1 MSFLYVN
8 SPTLGTQ
15 FKLNCTAFS
24 TSLFSQMSSV
34 QTKQMVQ
41 HFPVKAQQPEV
52 TFDLVFRNEPEFEQF
67 QEFVRR
73 HQMAALHEWPSPEVV
88 LWWPERDITDW
99 TGLIKTFR
107 AGGQRFNPAPKARLV
122 VDLVDSVFSSRTE
135 IASLAASFW
144 TVAGYG
150 SPSGMI
156 NLPAVAQDF
165 ILEQLGVRGGVR
177 GLLPEGL
184 RWPR

>member
-1 MSFLYVN
+1 M
-8 SPTLGTQ
+8 GAQ

-24 TSLFSQMSSV
+24 TNLFSLMSSV
-34 QTKQMVQ
+34 QTKRMAQ

-52 TFDLVFRNEPEFEQF
+52 TFELTFSSEKNYEDF
-67 QEFVRR
+67 QQFVRN
-73 HQMAALHEWPSPEVV
+73 HQLAALREWPRPEVV

-99 TGLIKTFR
+99 TGLIKSFR

-122 VDLVDSVFSSRTE
+122 VDLIDSVFTSRTE
-135 IASLAASFW
+135 LASLASSIW

-156 NLPAVAQDF
+156 NLPAIAQDF
-165 ILEQLGVRGGVR
+165 VLEQLGVRGGLR